1 MSPRWNINGT
11 NFTVTNLPVGF
22 QFERNSYSKVLT
34 VNPVRQEMNNWC
46 FYCFLLLTSS
56 GRVESTRAKL
66 IIRSPTETPSYYTFR
81 STASSVTP
89 NISPSV
95 VIRLATGI
103 SVSTPAA
110 YPPALS
116 SAVPTFHSEVPT
128 FHSEVPTSDS
138 QLPAGENPTT
148 IHSSPLIRKFTDN
161 LDSL

>member
-11 NFTVTNLPVGF
+11 DFTVTNLPVGF

-34 VNPVRQEMNNWC
+34 VYSVRQEMNNWC

-66 IIRSPTETPSYYTFR
+66 IIRSPTETSSYYTFR
-81 STASSVTP
+81 STASSITT

-103 SVSTPAA
+103 GVSTPTA

-148 IHSSPLIRKFTDN
+148 IHSSPLIRKVY
-161 LDSL
+161 